1 MAQAMTLRVSRGFK
15 LGTRLSD
22 IEVPP
27 ELEVRKTSGLPW
39 FDIALGSAES
49 DIKKGDSGFTPTTTL
64 LLTGMPGA
72 GKSTLARQLASSMA
86 AAGHVV
92 LYNGTEESLLQVR
105 KASRRLKLKN
115 ESAILMGEEVMLP
128 KLLEYLDALKKDP
141 KNKGK
146 QIVLIQDSLAT
157 IDDGKYMT
165 TDGKSR
171 GTTSNTPVHCIEMI
185 VDWMQ
190 ANFGIGIIIGQV
202 TKSGDFAGK
211 QTIMHAVDA
220 RMHLR
225 YEENEKSDVYG
236 CLLAEVPKHR
246 WGCNG
251 MTMVLGMTETGIEER
266 GRIQRPGF
274 SNGAAATTDA

>member
-1 MAQAMTLRVSRGFK
+1 MAQMNLKVSRGFK
-15 LGTRLSD
+15 MGTRLSD
-22 IEVPP
+22 IEVPK
-27 ELEVRKTSGLPW
+27 ELEVRKTTGLEW
-39 FDIALGSAES
+39 MDIALGSS
-49 DIKKGDSGFTPTTTL
+49 PQDIKAGDSGFTPTTTM

-92 LYNGTEESLLQVR
+92 FYNGTEESLLQVR

-115 ESAILMGEEVMLP
+115 ERDILMGEEVMLP
-128 KLLEYLDALKKDP
+128 NVLGFLDNVKRDP
-141 KNKGK
+141 ANAGR

-157 IDDGKYMT
+157 IDDGKYVDAT
-165 TDGKSR
+165 GRSR

-190 ANFGIGIIIGQV
+190 ANFGIAIVIGQV

-220 RMHLR
+220 RMHLFVD
-225 YEENEKSDVYG
+225 EKEKSDTYG

-251 MTMVLGMTETGIEER
+251 MTMVLGMGAEGIEER
-266 GRIQRPGF
+266 GRITKPGF
-274 SNGAAATTDA
+274 AAMKPADDAT